1 MKKDEH
7 DMVTDVQ
14 VASHELVDFLNRSV
28 HDVIQT
34 TGKHMRTRHNTVPQS
49 PVNTERV
56 QRKIGQTI
64 KRVMTANKQSAV
76 KEDDIIDFLATSSQ
90 DKVRVKQ
97 VIFDAIADDGVDE
110 RAMYSAMVLVL
121 VGLESF
127 LKFNHCKNKCYKA
140 LQL

>member
-1 MKKDEH
+1 
-7 DMVTDVQ
+7 
-14 VASHELVDFLNRSV
+14 
-28 HDVIQT
+28 
-34 TGKHMRTRHNTVPQS
+34 
-49 PVNTERV
+49 
-56 QRKIGQTI
+56 
-64 KRVMTANKQSAV
+64 MTANKQSAV